1 MQTLVVADPLADL
14 ARLEGVPSAVASALD
29 AVDAVLRDRGMRA
42 VPPELAA
49 QALLSGARGTAAL
62 TEDPPAWLP
71 GAVRLSAELGTLAAV
86 VRVSPA
92 QALARAHVLVAKGVV
107 AEPDLGRIRATG
119 SGQERIA
126 GVTDLLTGGSMA
138 SAVVLGA
145 VVHAEL
151 ATLQPFGSADGVVA
165 RAAEHLV
172 LISGG
177 VDPRGLIPVEAGH
190 AADPQGYRAA
200 LDGYATGSLTG
211 VRDWLLHCVAALA
224 RGAELS
230 AARGGGPGR

>member
-1 MQTLVVADPLADL
+1 MVADPLADL
-14 ARLEGVPSAVASALD
+14 ARLEGVPSGVASALD
-29 AVDAVLRDRGMRA
+29 AVDAVLRDRGLRA

-49 QALLSGARGTAAL
+49 QALLAGARGTAAL
-62 TEDPPAWLP
+62 TQDPSAWLP
-71 GAVRLSAELGTLAAV
+71 GAVRLSAELGSLAAV

-92 QALARAHVLVAKGVV
+92 QALARAHVLAAQGVV
-107 AEPDLGRIRATG
+107 PDEELGRIGTAAG
-119 SGQERIA
+119 VQERVA
-126 GVTDLLTGGSMA
+126 GVVELLTGTSAA
-138 SAVVLGA
+138 SAVVLAA

-151 ATLQPFGSADGVVA
+151 ATLQAFGSADGMVA

-190 AADPQGYRAA
+190 AEDPERYRAA
-200 LDGYATGSLTG
+200 LAGYATGSLAG
-211 VRDWLLHCVAALA
+211 VRDWVLHCVTALG

-230 AARGGGPGR
+230 PARGGSARPG